1 MRESLAPWGIHGP
14 APSATS
20 LTAPLKIKR
29 SAGLA
34 LCDDGTMRKKRSPR
48 VLGPYPNRSAF
59 RLIVIQDGTRKSV
72 VVATEREAL
81 ALKEELQRS
90 LYSPPRHTLGELLKE
105 FEGVLRTRRSGERQV
120 DQIVAT
126 LERFFE
132 DLDRDAD
139 KLTTEQARA
148 LYQRE
153 TERISERTG
162 RKIAADSHQQT
173 LRLAKGMFRWATE
186 QKLVRSDP
194 FAGVQPIG
202 RKKAGKPQLHIDEA
216 RRWVQTAMGLAEN
229 GDRMAV
235 AALLLLLMG
244 LRASEA
250 LLRQVRDVDDDAQVL
265 WIPRGKTAR
274 ARRRLL
280 VPSSL
285 SPLLRAACAGRG
297 PEELLF
303 PSLTGGRISNASMH
317 KKVHKICD
325 LAGVPRVCPHS
336 LRGLHSTLAVQAGVT
351 AEAVAQSL
359 GHTSFAMTAR
369 HYADANV
376 VEATRS
382 QRAVAALAP
391 ERRPQASSA
400 QPAAAEALSLD
411 DPELLLRSLSPEAKA
426 RLKALLAG

>member
-1 MRESLAPWGIHGP
+1 
-14 APSATS
+14 
-20 LTAPLKIKR
+20 
-29 SAGLA
+29 
-34 LCDDGTMRKKRSPR
+34 MRKKRSPR

-90 LYSPPRHTLGELLKE
+90 LYSPPRHTIGELLKE

-153 TERISERTG
+153 TERVSERTG

-173 LRLAKGMFRWATE
+173 LRLAKGMFRWALE

-194 FAGVQPIG
+194 FAGVSPIG

-303 PSLTGGRISNASMH
+303 PSLSPTGGRISNASMH

-382 QRAVAALAP
+382 QRAIAALAP
-391 ERRPQASSA
+391 ERRPVAPASAPS
-400 QPAAAEALSLD
+400 AAAEALSLD

>member
-1 MRESLAPWGIHGP
+1 
-14 APSATS
+14 
-20 LTAPLKIKR
+20 
-29 SAGLA
+29 
-34 LCDDGTMRKKRSPR
+34 MRKKQSPR

-81 ALKEELQRS
+81 ALKEELERS
-90 LYSPPRHTLGELLKE
+90 LYSPPRHTVGELLTE
-105 FEGVLRTRRSGERQV
+105 FESVLRTRRSGDRQV
-120 DQIVAT
+120 EQIVAT
-126 LERFFE
+126 LTRFFE

-153 TERISERTG
+153 TERVSERTG
-162 RKIAADSHQQT
+162 RRIAADSHQQT
-173 LRLAKGMFRWATE
+173 LRLAKGMFRWAKE
-186 QKLVRSDP
+186 QGLTRNDP
-194 FAGVQPIG
+194 FDAVQPIG
-202 RKKAGKPQLHIDEA
+202 RKRAGKPQLHIDEA
-216 RRWVQTAMGLAEN
+216 RRWAKTATELAEG
-229 GDRMAV
+229 GDRMAL
-235 AALLLLLMG
+235 AGLMLLLMG

-265 WIPRGKTAR
+265 WIPRGKTAS

-280 VPSSL
+280 VPSSIQGL
-285 SPLLRAACAGRG
+285 MRQQCAGRR

-303 PSLTGGRISNASMH
+303 PALTGGRISNASLH

-336 LRGLHSTLAVQAGVT
+336 LRGLHSTLAVQAGVS

-376 VEATRS
+376 VEASRT
-382 QRAVAALAP
+382 QRAMAALQP
-391 ERRPQASSA
+391 ERSAAPRVPTEPPPAGAS
-400 QPAAAEALSLD
+400 ALPID
-411 DPELLLRSLSPEAKA
+411 DPELLLRSMSPEARA
-426 RLKALLAG
+426 RLKALLLG

>member
-1 MRESLAPWGIHGP
+1 
-14 APSATS
+14 
-20 LTAPLKIKR
+20 
-29 SAGLA
+29 
-34 LCDDGTMRKKRSPR
+34 MRKKRSPR

-72 VVATEREAL
+72 VVATEREAQ

-90 LYSPPRHTLGELLKE
+90 LYSPPRHTLGELLTE

-126 LERFFE
+126 LARFFE

-153 TERISERTG
+153 TERVSERTG

-173 LRLAKGMFRWATE
+173 LRLAKGMFRWASE

-194 FAGVQPIG
+194 FAGVSPIG
-202 RKKAGKPQLHIDEA
+202 RKRAGKPQLHIDEA

-391 ERRPQASSA
+391 DRRPQVSSA
-400 QPAAAEALSLD
+400 PASAQSSAAEALSLD
-411 DPELLLRSLSPEAKA
+411 DPELILRSLSPEAKA

>member
-1 MRESLAPWGIHGP
+1 
-14 APSATS
+14 
-20 LTAPLKIKR
+20 
-29 SAGLA
+29 
-34 LCDDGTMRKKRSPR
+34 MRKKQSPR

-81 ALKEELQRS
+81 ALKEELERS
-90 LYSPPRHTLGELLKE
+90 LYSPPRHTVGELLSE
-105 FEGVLRTRRSGERQV
+105 FESVLRTRRSGERQV
-120 DQIVAT
+120 EQIVAT
-126 LERFFE
+126 LTRFFE

-153 TERISERTG
+153 TERVSERTG
-162 RKIAADSHQQT
+162 RRIAADSHQQT
-173 LRLAKGMFRWATE
+173 LRLAKGMFRWAKE
-186 QKLVRSDP
+186 QGLTRNDP
-194 FAGVQPIG
+194 FDAVQPIG
-202 RKKAGKPQLHIDEA
+202 RKRAGKPQLHIDEA
-216 RRWVQTAMGLAEN
+216 RRWAKTATELAEG
-229 GDRMAV
+229 GDRMAL
-235 AALLLLLMG
+235 AGLMLLLMG

-265 WIPRGKTAR
+265 WIPRGKTAS

-280 VPSSL
+280 VPTSIQG
-285 SPLLRAACAGRG
+285 LLRQQCAGRR

-303 PSLTGGRISNASMH
+303 PALTGGRISNASLH

-336 LRGLHSTLAVQAGVT
+336 LRGLHSTLAVQAGVS

-376 VEATRS
+376 VEASRT
-382 QRAVAALAP
+382 QRAMAALQP
-391 ERRPQASSA
+391 ERPVAPRVP
-400 QPAAAEALSLD
+400 AEAPPAGASALPLD
-411 DPELLLRSLSPEAKA
+411 DPELLLRNMSPEARA
-426 RLKALLAG
+426 RLKALLLG